1 MKTLISA
8 VSALAIVSLSTAVAH
23 ADGYYGGQGL
33 RDAARLGCITPHGVW
48 DGR

>member
-1 MKTLISA
+1 MKSLILT
-8 VSALAIVSLSTAVAH
+8 VSSIALLSLSISSVH
-23 ADGYYGGQGL
+23 ADEYGGQGL